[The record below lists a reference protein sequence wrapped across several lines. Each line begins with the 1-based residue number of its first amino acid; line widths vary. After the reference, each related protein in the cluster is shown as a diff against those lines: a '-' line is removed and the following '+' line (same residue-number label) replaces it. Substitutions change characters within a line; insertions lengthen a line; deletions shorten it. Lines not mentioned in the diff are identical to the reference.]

1 MYCRCI
7 IVLLRDSF
15 DCLQFY
21 KCTIT
26 TQFLQILVV
35 QLYSYETVLIACSC
49 TNVLLRDSIFTFSV
63 NSFYSTR
70 APGCGVS
77 KLFGHVHLKK
87 VCVLILIVQYNFR
100 VVISD
105 YIRSKIHLSDCRAV
119 DCTVLLIFPVL
130 QYAFYSYCTAAPPV
144 LQYVSCLYSTA
155 DLPLYYSIL
164 LLVLYCC
171 SSCVAVQHC

>member
-35 QLYSYETVLIACSC
+35 QLYSHETVLIACSC

-70 APGCGVS
+70 VWGV
-77 KLFGHVHLKK
+77 KTFRTCPPKK
-87 VCVLILIVQYNFR
+87 GVFLILIVQYNFR

-105 YIRSKIHLSDCRAV
+105 YIRSKIHLSDCRAR
-119 DCTVLLIFPVL
+119 L
-130 QYAFYSYCTAAPPV
+130 YCT
-144 LQYVSCLYSTA
+144 T
-155 DLPLYYSIL
+155 DLPCTAVCL
-164 LLVLYCC
+164 LFVLYCC
-171 SSCVAVQHC
+171 STCTALCLLFVQHC